1 MPELPEAETIARGL
15 SPVLTGQIIAG
26 VDVLHPERAVP
37 EGRSFPEGLRGLRIC
52 GVGRRGKNVVISV
65 EMEEP
70 RYAAAPADR
79 STTHGGNGH
88 SPILRL
94 VVNLGM
100 TGRLLWNP
108 APGLSRHPVA
118 RFRMAG
124 SGVLVFDDSRRF
136 GLLRL
141 MPVAEW
147 KKWNRALGPEPLSP
161 GFTARR
167 LEEALIRSRRPVHS
181 WLLDQGK
188 LAGVGNIYANEAL
201 FRARIHPGSTC
212 ESIPRRSV
220 ATLHRDLRRILRA
233 AIQARG
239 TTLQDYRGSDGAKGS
254 FSSLLRVYG
263 REAGPC
269 PRCSA
274 PVEKGVLGGRS
285 VFWCPC
291 CQPLFSPGP

>member
-15 SPVLTGQIIAG
+15 SPILEGQVIAD
-26 VDVLHPERAVP
+26 VDVLHPERTVP
-37 EGRSFPEGLRGLRIC
+37 CGGNFPVGLLGTRISR
-52 GVGRRGKNVVISV
+52 VGRRGKNVVFFLEGKSRNSP
-65 EMEEP
+65 EP
-70 RYAAAPADR
+70 AGHPAAPER
-79 STTHGGNGH
+79 GGDF
-88 SPILRL
+88 PPLRL

-108 APGLSRHPVA
+108 TPELSRHPVA

-124 SGVLVFDDSRRF
+124 DGVLVFDDTRRF

-141 MPVAEW
+141 MTGVEW
-147 KKWNRALGPEPLSP
+147 QKWSGEMGPEPLSP

-167 LEEALIRSRRPVHS
+167 LEEALARSWRPVHT

-201 FRARIHPGSTC
+201 FRARIYPGSAC
-212 ESIPRRSV
+212 GSIPRTKV
-220 ATLHRDLRRILRA
+220 ATLHRSLRRILRE
-233 AIQARG
+233 AILARG

-263 REAGPC
+263 REGGPC
-269 PRCSA
+269 LRCSA
-274 PVEKGVLGGRS
+274 PVERGVLGGRS
-285 VFWCPC
+285 VFWCPR
-291 CQPLFSPGP
+291 CQPPSSTGP